1 MQTCMYRMLEIFGIE
16 LDSYFTH
23 RNKMS
28 FLIGIMDETLE
39 VGRILQLCFTYLGQ
53 CSLPDHDI

>member
-1 MQTCMYRMLEIFGIE
+1 
-16 LDSYFTH
+16 
-23 RNKMS
+23 MS

-53 CSLPDHDI
+53 CSLPDHDIWQE